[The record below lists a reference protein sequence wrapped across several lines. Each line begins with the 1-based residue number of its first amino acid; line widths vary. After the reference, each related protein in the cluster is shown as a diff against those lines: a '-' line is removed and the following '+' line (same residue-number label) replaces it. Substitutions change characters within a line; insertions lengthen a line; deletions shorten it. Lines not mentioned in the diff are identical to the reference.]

1 MNTLEAQAII
11 EATGNYDEEEIEYV
25 MDTYAD
31 VCKHIGFEDK
41 RSDKRYVV
49 KFHDIFYYEPTSKRY
64 RKRYENVVDS
74 FFESFCT
81 DQYEWIEGE
90 CHEAGIDIDRMLTR
104 QTCGHYQAFVV
115 DIPEITQE
123 NAAQVA
129 MDIYDGLAYGDA
141 SDHYASDY
149 VRVVGM
155 LQDMEDNYMEWW
167 LDYIECNDVI
177 PQKALYE
184 VRKQYIERKERKNN
198 GRFIQTNHL

>member
-1 MNTLEAQAII
+1 MNKLEAQII
-11 EATGNYDEEEIEYV
+11 VENSGNYYEGEIDYV
-25 MDTYAD
+25 MDVYED
-31 VCKHIGFEDK
+31 VCKHIGFKDT

-64 RKRYENVVDS
+64 RKRYEKIVDDY
-74 FFESFCT
+74 FESFCE
-81 DQYEWIEGE
+81 DQYEWLEGE
-90 CHEAGIDIDRMLTR
+90 CHEANIDIDRMLTR

-123 NAAQVA
+123 NAVYVA
-129 MDIYDGLAYGDA
+129 MDIYDGLTYGDD

-167 LDYIECNDVI
+167 LDYIEGNEAI
-177 PQKALYE
+177 PQKALEE
-184 VRKQYIERKERKNN
+184 VRKQYLEHKERNK
-198 GRFIQTNHL
+198 

>member
-1 MNTLEAQAII
+1 MNTLEARII
-11 EATGNYDEEEIEYV
+11 VEESGNYYEEEIEYI
-25 MDTYAD
+25 MDTYED
-31 VCKHIGFEDK
+31 VCKHIGFKDTRRDK
-41 RSDKRYVV
+41 RFVV

-64 RKRYENVVDS
+64 RKRYENIVDD
-74 FFESFCT
+74 FFKSFCE

-90 CHEAGIDIDRMLTR
+90 CNEANIDIDRMLTR
-104 QTCGHYQAFVV
+104 QTCGHYSAFVV

-129 MDIYDGLAYGDA
+129 MDIYDGLAYGDD

-167 LDYIECNDVI
+167 LDYIEGSDVI
-177 PQKALYE
+177 SQKALLE
-184 VRKQYIERKERKNN
+184 VRKQYLEYKERKK
-198 GRFIQTNHL
+198 